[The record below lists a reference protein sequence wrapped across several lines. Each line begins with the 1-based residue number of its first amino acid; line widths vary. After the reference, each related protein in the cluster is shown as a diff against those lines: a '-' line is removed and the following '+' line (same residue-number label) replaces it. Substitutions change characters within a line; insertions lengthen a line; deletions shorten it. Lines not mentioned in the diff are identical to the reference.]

1 MLFYVVKS
9 TACCTFTDRSSD
21 RGDGTVR
28 EGSGFKCWRD
38 LAECQPNMAHS
49 PRIRTI
55 RTHRTSIR
63 DTGIALCMAAPS
75 SDDLVDISTK
85 DLEAWLEEQEEEAR
99 SLRRRLEENELV
111 TRELQKIIAERNDQI
126 ATTSDAE
133 GTENDDN
140 PMRALKRS
148 LVRYYPFLK
157 MCFVLI
163 I

>member
-38 LAECQPNMAHS
+38 LAECQPN
-49 PRIRTI
+49 I
-55 RTHRTSIR
+55 TSIR
-63 DTGIALCMAAPS
+63 DTGIALFGMAAPS